1 MDEQLI
7 GEAITPIIASMDAS
21 RSAPGEPA
29 PPMRFLWRKREYVVE
44 QVLRKWRETG
54 PCRNGSGERYVR
66 KHWFE
71 VRVAGGHG
79 PSGPCKATS
88 GRSRAASLESDRRTD
103 SLEMKIFFERQPRSA
118 RDRIRRWWLYTVRPP
133 AE

>member
-1 MDEQLI
+1 MKMEEQFI
-7 GEAITPIIASMDAS
+7 GEAITPIIASMDAA

-44 QVLRKWRETG
+44 QVLKKWRETG

-71 VRVAGGHG
+71 VRTHA
-79 PSGPCKATS
+79 
-88 GRSRAASLESDRRTD
+88 LDSDRGV
-103 SLEMKIFFERQPRSA
+103 EGAQMKIFFERQPRSA
-118 RDRIRRWWLYTVRPP
+118 RDRIRRWWLYTVRNG
-133 AE
+133 